1 MKPIKNIIPFLFFWM
16 LAIVAVAETKP
27 QTGRQPISSK
37 ERIRLIREKISHA
50 TQRPKAPSRQLVS
63 CEYDVENLLFEFE
76 LPEGI
81 CELVLTDVLTAQTT
95 AYVFDSS
102 TCNAAVYVGEIYES
116 TLTLTTSLGNVYS
129 GTLSSTP
136 Q

>member
-1 MKPIKNIIPFLFFWM
+1 MKPIKNIIPFLCFWM

-27 QTGRQPISSK
+27 QTGKQPILSK
-37 ERIRLIREKISHA
+37 DRIRLIREKTSHV

-63 CEYDVENLLFEFE
+63 CEYDGQNLLFEFE
-76 LPEGI
+76 LPEGM

-129 GTLSSTP
+129 GTFSSTP
-136 Q
+136 K

>member
-1 MKPIKNIIPFLFFWM
+1 MRALLKIIISAACVGCMVLCAMGQPTQ
-16 LAIVAVAETKP
+16 TKP
-27 QTGRQPISSK
+27 TPTQQK
-37 ERIRLIREKISHA
+37 ERIYLKPQKSVPIL
-50 TQRPKAPSRQLVS
+50 RPKAPSRQLIS
-63 CEYDVENLLFEFE
+63 CEYDGENLLFEFE
-76 LPEGI
+76 LPEGM

-129 GTLSSTP
+129 GTLSALP